1 MSSVVNEPLDM
12 VYLATATMDS
22 HGVVTGWS
30 EGAQR
35 LLGYRPEEIVGRAVT
50 ELWAGETAAEAV
62 GRCLAGRSRWSGR
75 VGLCHR
81 DGHRME
87 AEALAHRVVAD
98 GGATGW
104 LLVSAVARE
113 PRSPEADAAV
123 GAFTQAPCVLAVFDM
138 DLRLVRA
145 NAEMEAAAA
154 LTEDR
159 MRGMRLVELLSHPE
173 SDKTEEGM
181 RRVLESG
188 ERQVLEAYLRV
199 PGESREHAW
208 TISLAPLKDRRGRV
222 YGVCFAAYD
231 TTRLHQA
238 QERLLLL
245 NEAGKRIGSSLD
257 LAYVA
262 HELAD
267 VAVPRVADF
276 VGVDLL
282 TFLDQ
287 GEEPPSGPLSGPIT
301 MRRAAHRSV
310 LPGTPEAVVGVGELD
325 THPESSPSGECLAE
339 GRAILY
345 QVSDELM
352 VRWDALD
359 PVRAARIREYGI
371 RSELVVPMR
380 TRGVTLGVVFFAR
393 HRTPVPFDEDDLLLA
408 EEITARAAV
417 CVDNARRYKRER
429 MTARAL
435 QRNLL
440 PRRLPDLAAVE
451 VTSRYLPSETWA
463 GVGGDWFDVIPL
475 SGARAALVV
484 GDTVGRGVE
493 ASATMGRLRSA
504 IRTLA
509 DIDLP
514 PGELLTHLADLVTR
528 LADEDDP
535 EPPEATGATCLYA
548 VYDPVSRHCTLAS
561 AGHPPPVVVTPDG
574 IADILDVP
582 NGPPLGLGTL
592 PFEAVETELSEGSV
606 LALYT
611 DGLVE
616 GHDRAIDEG
625 LEALCEALAQPG
637 PSLDALGDTV
647 LRTLLSARP
656 EDDVALLLAR
666 ARALGPDRV
675 ATWEIP
681 PEPAVVSPIRQEVTA
696 RLMDWG
702 LEKLVFTTELVVSEL
717 VTNAIR
723 YGRPPSRLRLIR
735 DRALICEVSDFSS
748 TAPHLRRARALDEGG
763 RGLFLVAQVAQR
775 WGTRLEAHGKTIW
788 AEQDLSDD

>member
-50 ELWAGETAAEAV
+50 ELWAGQTAAEAV

-87 AEALAHRVVAD
+87 AAALAHRVVED

-104 LLVSAVARE
+104 LLASAVARE

-123 GAFTQAPCVLAVFDM
+123 EAFTQAPCVLAVFDT

-154 LTEDR
+154 VTEDR
-159 MRGMRLVELLSHPE
+159 MRGMRLAELLSHPE
-173 SDKTEEGM
+173 SDQAEEGM

-199 PGESREHAW
+199 PGESRGHAW
-208 TISLAPLKDRRGRV
+208 TISLAPLKDRTGRV

-231 TTRLHQA
+231 TTRRHQA

-245 NEAGKRIGSSLD
+245 NEAGKRIGSTLD
-257 LAYVA
+257 LAHVA

-310 LPGTPEAVVGVGELD
+310 LPGTPEAVADVGELD
-325 THPESSPSGECLAE
+325 THPESSPSAECLAD
-339 GRAILY
+339 GAILY
-345 QVSDELM
+345 QVTDELM
-352 VRWDALD
+352 VRWEALD

-371 RSELVVPMR
+371 HSELVVPMR

-484 GDTVGRGVE
+484 GDTTGRGVE

-528 LADEDDP
+528 LAAEDDP
-535 EPPEATGATCLYA
+535 EPPGATGATCLYA

-574 IADILDVP
+574 SVDIIDVP
-582 NGPPLGLGTL
+582 KGPPLGLSTL
-592 PFEAVETELSEGSV
+592 PFEAVETELSESSV

-616 GHDRAIDEG
+616 GQDRAIDEG

-637 PSLDALGDTV
+637 PSLEALGDTV
-647 LRTLLSARP
+647 LRTLLPARP

-681 PEPAVVSPIRQEVTA
+681 PEPAVVSRIRQEATA

-702 LEKLVFTTELVVSEL
+702 LEKLVLTTELVVSEL

-723 YGRPPSRLRLIR
+723 YGRPPIRLRLIR

-763 RGLFLVAQVAQR
+763 RGLFLVAQLAQR
-775 WGTRLEAHGKTIW
+775 WGTRLEVHGKTIW

>member
-1 MSSVVNEPLDM
+1 MSSVVNEALDT

-62 GRCLAGRSRWSGR
+62 GRCLAGRSRWSGL

-81 DGHRME
+81 DGHRVE
-87 AEALAHRVVAD
+87 AETLAHRVVAD

-123 GAFTQAPCVLAVFDM
+123 RAFAQAPCVLAVFGT

-173 SDKTEEGM
+173 SEKTEEGM

-208 TISLAPLKDRRGRV
+208 TISLAPLKDRTGRV

-231 TTRLHQA
+231 TTRRHQA
-238 QERLLLL
+238 QGRLLLL
-245 NEAGKRIGSSLD
+245 NEAGKRIGSTLD
-257 LAYVA
+257 IAHVA

-282 TFLDQ
+282 TFLDR
-287 GEEPPSGPLSGPIT
+287 GEEPPSGPLAGPIT

-310 LPGTPEAVVGVGELD
+310 LPGTPEAVVDAGELD

-339 GRAILY
+339 GRAVLY
-345 QVSDELM
+345 QVTDELM

-371 RSELVVPMR
+371 HSELVVPMR
-380 TRGVTLGVVFFAR
+380 ARGVTLGVVFFAR

-435 QRNLL
+435 RRNLL
-440 PRRLPDLAAVE
+440 PRRLPDLAAME

-484 GDTVGRGVE
+484 GDTAGRGVQT
-493 ASATMGRLRSA
+493 SATMGRLRSA

-514 PGELLTHLADLVTR
+514 PGELLTHLDDLVTR
-528 LADEDDP
+528 LAAEDDP
-535 EPPEATGATCLYA
+535 EPPNPPNPPAPPAPPACTRSTTRSPATARSPAPATPRPSWSPRTA
-548 VYDPVSRHCTLAS
+548 PPISSTSPTARPSAS
-561 AGHPPPVVVTPDG
+561 APCPSRRSRPNCPRAVSSPSTPTAWSRAATARSTRDWGRCAMPWPSRARPWTPSVTPSCG
-574 IADILDVP
+574 LCS
-582 NGPPLGLGTL
+582 PPAPKTMS
-592 PFEAVETELSEGSV
+592 PCSSPA
-606 LALYT
+606 
-611 DGLVE
+611 
-616 GHDRAIDEG
+616 
-625 LEALCEALAQPG
+625 PG
-637 PSLDALGDTV
+637 PSAPTGSPPGRS
-647 LRTLLSARP
+647 LRN
-656 EDDVALLLAR
+656 
-666 ARALGPDRV
+666 
-675 ATWEIP
+675 P
-681 PEPAVVSPIRQEVTA
+681 PSSP
-696 RLMDWG
+696 G
-702 LEKLVFTTELVVSEL
+702 SG
-717 VTNAIR
+717 
-723 YGRPPSRLRLIR
+723 GRPPPS
-735 DRALICEVSDFSS
+735 
-748 TAPHLRRARALDEGG
+748 
-763 RGLFLVAQVAQR
+763 
-775 WGTRLEAHGKTIW
+775 
-788 AEQDLSDD
+788 

>member
-22 HGVVTGWS
+22 HCVVTGWS

-62 GRCLAGRSRWSGR
+62 GRCLAGRSKWSGWA
-75 VGLCHR
+75 GLCHR
-81 DGHRME
+81 DGHRVE

-123 GAFTQAPCVLAVFDM
+123 GAFTQAPCVLAVFDT

-154 LTEDR
+154 ATEDR
-159 MRGMRLVELLSHPE
+159 MRGMRLVELLPHPE
-173 SDKTEEGM
+173 SEKTEEGM

-208 TISLAPLKDRRGRV
+208 TISLAPLKDRTGRV

-231 TTRLHQA
+231 TTRAHQA

-245 NEAGKRIGSSLD
+245 NEAGKRIGSTLD
-257 LAYVA
+257 LAHVA

-287 GEEPPSGPLSGPIT
+287 GEEPPSDPLSGPIT

-325 THPESSPSGECLAE
+325 THPESSPSAECLAE

-371 RSELVVPMR
+371 HSELVVPMR

-440 PRRLPDLAAVE
+440 PRRLPDLAAME

-514 PGELLTHLADLVTR
+514 PGELLTHLDDLVTR
-528 LADEDDP
+528 MAAEDDS

-561 AGHPPPVVVTPDG
+561 AGHPPPAVVTPDG
-574 IADILDVP
+574 SADILDVP

-592 PFEAVETELSEGSV
+592 PFEAVETELSEGSL

-616 GHDRAIDEG
+616 GSDRAIDEG

-647 LRTLLSARP
+647 LRTLLPARP
-656 EDDVALLLAR
+656 DDDVALLLAR

-681 PEPAVVSPIRQEVTA
+681 PEPAVVPRIRREVTA
-696 RLMDWG
+696 RLMEWG
-702 LEKLVFTTELVVSEL
+702 LEKRVFTTELVVSEL

-723 YGRPPSRLRLIR
+723 YGRPPIRLRLIR

-763 RGLFLVAQVAQR
+763 RGLFLVAQLAQR
-775 WGTRLEAHGKTIW
+775 WGTRLEVHGKTIW
-788 AEQDLSDD
+788 AEQGLSDD